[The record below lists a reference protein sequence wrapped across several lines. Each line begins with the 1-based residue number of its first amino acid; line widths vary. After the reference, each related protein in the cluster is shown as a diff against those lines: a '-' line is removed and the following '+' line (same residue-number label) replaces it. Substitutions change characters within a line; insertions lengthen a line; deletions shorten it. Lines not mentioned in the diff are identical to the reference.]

1 MAKQRTKP
9 KKIENQPEENKA
21 DNILENKTDNTD
33 TDKKANNVVTQIV
46 TPNID
51 LSFNK
56 THQRL
61 SLKKT
66 LSYNK
71 ILEYVVDS
79 FSKWPVTGRGT
90 YYLEAAGHT
99 MEYDGYSLPVIDGSF
114 LLSDILNE
122 KMPEETV
129 SWLEGLDR

>member
-1 MAKQRTKP
+1 MAKRTKP

-21 DNILENKTDNTD
+21 ENIINNADNADKADN
-33 TDKKANNVVTQIV
+33 DKKAIQIL

-56 THQRL
+56 TYQRL

-66 LSYNK
+66 VSYNK